1 MRRILMKLEDQSVHT
16 AQICDDPVWKR
27 KNEIV
32 LADDGKEKRVM
43 KHNYID
49 LKHKARYNNNN
60 HNEVK
65 RKIELVLDQGKR
77 SGMSLKFY
85 ELNY

>member
-1 MRRILMKLEDQSVHT
+1 MHA
-16 AQICDDPVWKR
+16 AQICDDSVWER

-32 LADDGKEKRVM
+32 LADDGKEKRVT

-65 RKIELVLDQGKR
+65 RKIDLILDQGKR